1 MPLGTNFLDAF
12 PHRVSMEELCCIA
25 EDDPGTLGERLDVF
39 VSDRS
44 VGSLTGPRR
53 FGRDNLVEAVAE
65 KLRSNGVKVSLIPGS
80 SIESPE
86 VIMFRHWKD
95 IDEEMVGCNPGADV
109 LYGQDLCHQVP
120 AVVRVIKESR

>member
-12 PHRVSMEELCCIA
+12 SHRVSMEELCCIT
-25 EDDPGTLGERLDVF
+25 EDDPGALGERLDVF

-53 FGRDNLVEAVAE
+53 FGRDNLVKAVAE
-65 KLRSNGVKVSLIPGS
+65 KLRSNGVKVSLVPGS
-80 SIESPE
+80 PIESPE
-86 VIMFRHWKD
+86 VIIFRHWKD
-95 IDEEMVGCNPGADV
+95 IDEGMVGCNPGADV

>member
-1 MPLGTNFLDAF
+1 
-12 PHRVSMEELCCIA
+12 MEELCCMA
-25 EDDPGTLGERLDVF
+25 EDDLGTLDERLDVF

-65 KLRSNGVKVSLIPGS
+65 KLRSNGMKVSLVPGS
-80 SIESPE
+80 PIESPE
-86 VIMFRHWKD
+86 VIVFRHWRD
-95 IDEEMVGCNPGADV
+95 IDEGMVEGNPGADV

-120 AVVRVIKESR
+120 AVVRVIKTSR